1 MKKTITMNSTISDVW
16 HTIVGHDILAK
27 ILLQLNIPEQVIANP
42 VTGSL
47 KLKHLVPLTKK
58 ILDEE
63 FWDAFIKLVNSE
75 QNEEA
80 PLNGFVTHQWWKKA
94 VFYQIYPRTFMD
106 SNKDGIG
113 DIKGIITRLDY
124 LKDLG
129 VDCIWLS
136 PVYDSPMADNGYD
149 IRDYRKINPDFGT
162 MEDFDALLHETHKR
176 DMKLIMDLVVNHTS
190 DEHKWFQSAVNDPA
204 SPYRSYYFIRK
215 KGEKTNNWTSFF
227 SGSAWSTYGDH
238 EDQAL
243 HLFAKKQV
251 DLNWDEPGV
260 RKGVSDMVNWWLDK
274 GVDGFRLDVINYISK
289 DAGLPEGDES
299 IGKLMG
305 YTGIEHYYY
314 GPHLHEY
321 LHELYENAFGP
332 HHAFSV
338 GEAPGLGMKMSRL
351 VTGEERKE
359 LDMVFSFDHLETP
372 GHVRW
377 DDYRYDLNYYRDYII
392 DWEEHYGNN
401 CWMTLFYN
409 NHDNPRMVSKI
420 DPDNRYR
427 KEIEILLAVM
437 QFTLKG
443 TPFIYQGDEMGL
455 TNYAFHSIDEIQDVE
470 SINYFKELQEK
481 GKTKEEAWHTILAGT
496 RDHARRMLPWNEEE
510 KPSLRQYPDEE
521 ITNTYRYLIH
531 YRKKH
536 KTLIYGNFK
545 VLCKAKNRFTYER
558 YDDHGDF
565 IIDCNLSYKPV
576 NGWKV
581 SSEYELVWP
590 KQVYGTELNAYG
602 VRIWKRVDNH

>member
-27 ILLQLNIPEQVIANP
+27 ILLQMNIPEQIIDNP
-42 VTGSL
+42 LTGSM
-47 KLKHLVPLTKK
+47 KLKYLVPFTKK
-58 ILDEE
+58 VLDEE
-63 FWDAFIKLVNSE
+63 FWDAFIALVNSE
-75 QNEEA
+75 QSEEV
-80 PLNGFVTHQWWKKA
+80 PLSGFITHQWWKEA

-106 SNKDGIG
+106 SNQDGIG

-162 MEDFDALLHETHKR
+162 MEDFDTLLHETHKR

-190 DEHKWFQSAVNDPA
+190 DEHRWFQSAVNDPS
-204 SPYRSYYFIRK
+204 SPYRNYYFIRK
-215 KGEKTNNWTSFF
+215 NGEETNNWTSFF
-227 SGSAWSTYGDH
+227 SGPAWSTYGH
-238 EDQAL
+238 NEDQAL

-289 DAGLPEGDES
+289 DAGLPDGDVS
-299 IGKLMG
+299 IGNLMG

-321 LHELYENAFGP
+321 LHELHENAFAP

-338 GEAPGLGMKMSRL
+338 GETPGLGMKMSRL
-351 VTGEERKE
+351 VTGEERGE

-377 DDYRYDLNYYRDYII
+377 DDYQYDLNYYRDYII

-420 DPDNRYR
+420 DSDHRYR
-427 KEIEILLAVM
+427 QEIEILLAVM

-443 TPFIYQGDEMGL
+443 TPFVYQGDEMGL
-455 TNYAFHSIDEIQDVE
+455 TNYAFHDIDEIQDVE

-481 GKTKEEAWHTILAGT
+481 GKTREEAWKTILAGT

-510 KPSLRQYPDEE
+510 KPSLRQYSDEV
-521 ITNTYRYLIH
+521 IVNAYRYLIH
-531 YRKKH
+531 FRKKH
-536 KTLIYGNFK
+536 KTLIYGSFK
-545 VLCKAKNRFTYER
+545 VLCRAKNRFTYER
-558 YDDHGDF
+558 YDDAGDF
-565 IIDCNLSYKPV
+565 IIDCNLSEKPG

-581 SSEYELVWP
+581 SSDYELVWP
-590 KQVYGTELNAYG
+590 KQVYGTQLGAYG
-602 VRIWKRVDNH
+602 ARIWKHK